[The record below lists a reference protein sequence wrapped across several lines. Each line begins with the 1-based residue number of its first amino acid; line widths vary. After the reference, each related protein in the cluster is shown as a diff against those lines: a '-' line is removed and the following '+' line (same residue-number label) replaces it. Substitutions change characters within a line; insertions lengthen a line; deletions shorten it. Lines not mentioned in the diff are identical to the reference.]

1 MNWYEFVVFISWV
14 AALWGIISA
23 SRQQRSAFESIGHTK
38 WKWVVINT
46 CGLIP
51 YLGLV
56 TAGIYGFR
64 VFRHLPTRRK
74 NITRRFSPAR
84 SQSTMDQNPAGY
96 NQQPSTPAQPAGFT
110 VDSSKA
116 AKAQRIACSACGTTG
131 RVNEGQVCYPCGGI
145 GYI

>member
-131 RVNEGQVCYPCGGI
+131 RVNEGQVCYPCGGK